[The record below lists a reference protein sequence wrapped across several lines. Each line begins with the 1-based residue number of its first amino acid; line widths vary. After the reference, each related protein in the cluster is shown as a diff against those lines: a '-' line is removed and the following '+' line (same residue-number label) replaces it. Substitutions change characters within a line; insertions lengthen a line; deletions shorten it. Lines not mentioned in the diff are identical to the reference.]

1 MSSKRRNEKLLLGLG
16 AQCDFDKSSA
26 ESGGP
31 AVRAPARFN
40 LPLWVKWDGVCV
52 HAQHTRC
59 VL

>member
-1 MSSKRRNEKLLLGLG
+1 MSSKRRNEKLPLGLA

-31 AVRAPARFN
+31 SARFN
-40 LPLWVKWDGVCV
+40 PPLWVKWDGVCV
-52 HAQHTRC
+52 HAQHTKC